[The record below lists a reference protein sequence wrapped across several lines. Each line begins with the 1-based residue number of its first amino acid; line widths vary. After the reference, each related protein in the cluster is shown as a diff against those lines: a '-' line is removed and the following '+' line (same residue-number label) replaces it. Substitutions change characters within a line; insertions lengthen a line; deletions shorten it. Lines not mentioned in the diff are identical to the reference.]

1 MGASSLVGG
10 GSASHADVTHER
22 LCHAYHRHEERA
34 TEGKF
39 IGERASERLDPRRG
53 FVLRSA
59 APMSNSDPP
68 TNASPGDVTTTIHA
82 RGEERLDAVVDLVH
96 TLARQRPLTDLLDEV
111 PRRVAAV
118 FRSEVCSLYLRE
130 GDGLVMRGNV
140 GFTTSALGEVRLGVG
155 EGLVGMAVEC
165 MRPIS
170 ADRAQNHERF
180 RAFTMLGEERFP
192 AFLTVPVPGPNG
204 PSGALVVQR
213 AAGAYTDRDVELLM
227 ALAGAVSPLLD
238 RARIVANT
246 TMRPPPPGTP
256 SARRVTIPGRP
267 LVGGRALGV
276 LTAVNRPSGRAS
288 GDDAKGSSRDHA
300 KALERAIMVCDATLD
315 SYIRAAS
322 RRGLDASFLSL
333 YKTMLDDGRLRE
345 RALELSKGKGLA
357 YALAQVAREATRV
370 ARISEA
376 QLLTERAME
385 MSEVCDVLR
394 SLLLQEVTAIPRGGV
409 WVAEAVT
416 VFELLIASR
425 AKPSGM
431 VLSGS
436 VAPGRARTLVELIA
450 VPTVCEVTGIYNW
463 ASDGDVALVDGDH
476 GLVRVNPSRRE
487 RDEARVERGDTQD
500 EPQDG

>member
-1 MGASSLVGG
+1 
-10 GSASHADVTHER
+10 
-22 LCHAYHRHEERA
+22 
-34 TEGKF
+34 
-39 IGERASERLDPRRG
+39 
-53 FVLRSA
+53 
-59 APMSNSDPP
+59 MSNSDPP

-246 TMRPPPPGTP
+246 TVRPPSLTTTGT
-256 SARRVTIPGRP
+256 RRVTIPGRA
-267 LVGGRALGV
+267 LVGGPGPRGAH
-276 LTAVNRPSGRAS
+276 GRAPS
-288 GDDAKGSSRDHA
+288 FGARERDSDAKATTRDHA
-300 KALERAIMVCDATLD
+300 KALERAIIVCDATLD
-315 SYIRAAS
+315 VHIRAAA
-322 RRGLDASFLSL
+322 RRGVDATFLSHH
-333 YKTMLDDGRLRE
+333 KTMLDDGRLRE